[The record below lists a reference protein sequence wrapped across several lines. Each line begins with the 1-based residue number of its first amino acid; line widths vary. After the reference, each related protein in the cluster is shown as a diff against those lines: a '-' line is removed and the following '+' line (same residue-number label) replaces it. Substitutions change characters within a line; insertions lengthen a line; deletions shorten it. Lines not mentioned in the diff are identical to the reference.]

1 MDNRGSYRDSDR
13 DRDGSNN
20 RRNGTDRGGDRDR
33 DERDQRRDPSSSS
46 TQQHRTEE
54 EETTYYRSQI
64 APRTTNITNRV
75 LPTSSNIVMERFYSY
90 GIGSGVPLKPGG
102 KSAAVVA
109 IQENRE
115 REKRELTHLNDRF
128 ASYIERVR
136 YLEAQNK
143 KLQLELEHLRGKWGT
158 QTNKVKEM
166 YEVEIREARQVI
178 DDTAK
183 DRAAA
188 ELRAKRAEEE
198 TLRFKDKYET
208 LLAGRDSDR
217 QKIDALQKQL
227 ADNEADLNLFR
238 RRLADLEDE
247 QKRYRAESQK
257 LILDIQR
264 VTQDLDHETIARVQL
279 ENEKQSL
286 EEEINFL
293 KQIHAQEIE
302 ELKQANLV
310 GTALDPANFF
320 KHELSNAIRDIREE
334 YEQLNNQQRN
344 ELESW
349 YRLKV
354 TQAVQEIQSRRA
366 IEAPENIREKE
377 EVKKLRTLV
386 TDSRK
391 DIAAMRQRNGELENR
406 IHELEELVQIERRE
420 GIQASNE
427 RDREIQELRA
437 RLEELGRD
445 YDELVTTKSSLDAEI
460 AIYRKLLE
468 GEENRQGL
476 KQIVANV
483 EEQARMDF
491 AAAGGNSGGF
501 SAASGGGGGA
511 GGTGAGVTSH
521 SYSRSYR
528 TTSGGQESED
538 RSSTERDTSGNRRGR
553 EYTSSGGDLGGN
565 NRTQDDF
572 YRSGGGTSSSY
583 ERHSTPPTS
592 TSVDNIRGTSDRY
605 PPTIREETSRSGGS
619 AVKRLRDQG
628 ESTDRGSGGRG
639 TGTEGDDSSLEDP
652 NERRDRLQPVRKD
665 EGYGQIRCGFRYD
678 RPRGKLIVRIY
689 EARDLINTDKNSLS
703 DPYVRLL
710 LLPDKRK
717 RTKRRTKIMKDT
729 LAPVFDET
737 FEYDITYEE
746 AKLKTLDVV
755 VKNDRSLFS
764 TEKVFMGQALIT
776 LANYNIDDG
785 NLIDDWFTLEPEGAL
800 ALRLKALDA

>member
-1 MDNRGSYRDSDR
+1 MDNRGNYRDSDR
-13 DRDGSNN
+13 DRDRDGSNT
-20 RRNGTDRGGDRDR
+20 RRSGTDRGGDRDR
-33 DERDQRRDPSSSS
+33 DERDQRRDASSSS
-46 TQQHRTEE
+46 TQQQRTEE
-54 EETTYYRSQI
+54 EDTTYYRSQI
-64 APRTTNITNRV
+64 APRATNITHRV
-75 LPTSSNIVMERFYSY
+75 LPPSSNIMMERFYSY
-90 GIGSGVPLKPGG
+90 GTGSGVPLKPGA

-143 KLQLELEHLRGKWGT
+143 KLQLELEHLRGKWGS
-158 QTNKVKEM
+158 QTSKVKEM
-166 YEVEIREARQVI
+166 YEVEIREARHII

-198 TLRFKDKYET
+198 TLKFKDKYET

-217 QKIDALQKQL
+217 GKIQVLQKQL

-264 VTQDLDHETIARVQL
+264 VTQDLDQETIARVQL

-293 KQIHAQEIE
+293 KEIHAQEIE
-302 ELKQANLV
+302 ELKQANLI

-391 DIAAMRQRNGELENR
+391 DITAMRQRNGELENR
-406 IHELEELVQIERRE
+406 IQELEELVQIERRE
-420 GIQASNE
+420 GIQAASE

-483 EEQARMDF
+483 EEQARKDF
-491 AAAGGNSGGF
+491 ATAGGATGGF
-501 SAASGGGGGA
+501 SSSSAGGGGGGGGGGA
-511 GGTGAGVTSH
+511 GVTSY

-538 RSSTERDTSGNRRGR
+538 RSSTERDTSGTRRGR
-553 EYTSSGGDLGGN
+553 EHTPSGGD
-565 NRTQDDF
+565 NRNQDEF

-583 ERHSTPPTS
+583 ERHSTPTSS
-592 TSVDNIRGTSDRY
+592 TSVDNIRGNIDRY
-605 PPTIREETSRSGGS
+605 PPTIHEETSRIGS
-619 AVKRLRDQG
+619 STVKRLRDQG

-639 TGTEGDDSSLEDP
+639 TGIEGDDSSLEDP
-652 NERRDRLQPVRKD
+652 NERRDRLQSTRKD

-678 RPRGKLIVRIY
+678 RARGKLIVRIY

-717 RTKRRTKIMKDT
+717 RTKRRTKVMKDT
-729 LAPVFDET
+729 LVPVFDET
-737 FEYDITYEE
+737 FEYDMTYEE
-746 AKLKTLDVV
+746 AKLKTLDLV

-764 TEKVFMGQALIT
+764 TEKVFMGQSLIT

>member
-1 MDNRGSYRDSDR
+1 MDNRGNNRDS
-13 DRDGSNN
+13 G
-20 RRNGTDRGGDRDR
+20 RNGNNDRGGDA
-33 DERDQRRDPSSSS
+33 SSSS
-46 TQQHRTEE
+46 SSQQRRTEE
-54 EETTYYRSQI
+54 EETSNYRSQI
-64 APRTTNITNRV
+64 APRSTNITTHRV
-75 LPTSSNIVMERFYSY
+75 VPQSNIITERFYSY
-90 GIGSGVPLKPGG
+90 GVGPGIPLKPGG
-102 KSAAVVA
+102 KSAAIVA

-115 REKRELTHLNDRF
+115 REKRELSHLNDRF

-143 KLQLELEHLRGKWGT
+143 KLQLELDHLRGKWGS
-158 QTNKVKEM
+158 QTEKVKEM
-166 YEVEIREARQVI
+166 YEVEIREARKII

-183 DRAAA
+183 DRASA

-198 TLRFKDKYET
+198 TLKFKDKYET

-264 VTQDLDHETIARVQL
+264 VTQDLDQETIARVQL

-302 ELKQANLV
+302 ELKQANLI
-310 GTALDPANFF
+310 GTALDPSNFF

-334 YEQLNNQQRN
+334 YEQLNVHQRN

-349 YRLKV
+349 YRIKV

-366 IEAPENIREKE
+366 IEGPENVREKE
-377 EVKKLRTLV
+377 EVKKLRVLV

-406 IHELEELVQIERRE
+406 IQELEELVQIERRE
-420 GIQASNE
+420 GIQATNE
-427 RDREIQELRA
+427 RDREIQDLRA

-476 KQIVANV
+476 KQIVAGV
-483 EEQARMDF
+483 EEQARADF
-491 AAAGGNSGGF
+491 
-501 SAASGGGGGA
+501 AASGGGAAGGSSNSGGA
-511 GGTGAGVTSH
+511 GGGTS
-521 SYSRSYR
+521 SYTYTRSYR
-528 TTSGGQESED
+528 TTSGGQESDD
-538 RSSTERDTSGNRRGR
+538 RSSTERDTSGGRR
-553 EYTSSGGDLGGN
+553 SD
-565 NRTQDDF
+565 
-572 YRSGGGTSSSY
+572 
-583 ERHSTPPTS
+583 RHSTPPSS
-592 TSVDNIRGTSDRY
+592 TSFDNIRGNNDRY
-605 PPTIREETSRSGGS
+605 PPTIREESSRGGS
-619 AVKRLRDQG
+619 SRLRDQG
-628 ESTDRGSGGRG
+628 DSTDRSGGR
-639 TGTEGDDSSLEDP
+639 GTEGDDSSLEDP
-652 NERRDRLQPVRKD
+652 NERRERVPRSHKD
-665 EGYGQIRCGFRYD
+665 DGFGQIRCGFRFD
-678 RPRGKLIVRIY
+678 RTRSKLVVRVF

-717 RTKRRTKIMKDT
+717 RTKRRTRIIKDS

-737 FEYDITYEE
+737 FEYDMTYEE
-746 AKLKTLDVV
+746 AKLKTIDLT

-776 LANYNIDDG
+776 LANYNIDDT

>member
-1 MDNRGSYRDSDR
+1 MDNRGNYRDSDR
-13 DRDGSNN
+13 DGANSRRGNN
-20 RRNGTDRGGDRDR
+20 DRGGDRDR
-33 DERDQRRDPSSSS
+33 DPSSSS
-46 TQQHRTEE
+46 SSQQRRTDE

-64 APRTTNITNRV
+64 APRPTNITTHRV
-75 LPTSSNIVMERFYSY
+75 VPASNNIVMEHFYSY
-90 GIGSGVPLKPGG
+90 GIGAGVPLKPGG

-115 REKRELTHLNDRF
+115 REKRELSHLNDRF

-158 QTNKVKEM
+158 QTTKVKDM
-166 YEVEIREARQVI
+166 YDVEIREARRII

-183 DRAAA
+183 DRASA

-198 TLRFKDKYET
+198 TLKFKDKYDV

-217 QKIDALQKQL
+217 QKIGALQKQL

-257 LILDIQR
+257 LSLDIQR
-264 VTQDLDHETIARVQL
+264 VTQDLDQETIARVQL

-302 ELKQANLV
+302 ELKHANLI

-354 TQAVQEIQSRRA
+354 TQAVQEIQARRA
-366 IEAPENIREKE
+366 IEAPENVRERE
-377 EVKKLRTLV
+377 EIKKLRVLV

-391 DIAAMRQRNGELENR
+391 DIAAIRQRNGELENR
-406 IHELEELVQIERRE
+406 VHELEELVQIERRE
-420 GIQASNE
+420 GIQATNE
-427 RDREIQELRA
+427 RDREIQELRN

-445 YDELVTTKSSLDAEI
+445 YEELVTTKSSLDAEI

-468 GEENRQGL
+468 GEENRGGL
-476 KQIVANV
+476 KQVVANV
-483 EEQARMDF
+483 EEQARAEF
-491 AAAGGNSGGF
+491 AAAGGVTGGGSGGGAGV
-501 SAASGGGGGA
+501 SASGGGGGGG
-511 GGTGAGVTSH
+511 GGTSSF

-528 TTSGGQESED
+528 TASGGQDRHITPSTSTSNDNIRYPSTIREESI
-538 RSSTERDTSGNRRGR
+538 
-553 EYTSSGGDLGGN
+553 
-565 NRTQDDF
+565 
-572 YRSGGGTSSSY
+572 RSGGG
-583 ERHSTPPTS
+583 
-592 TSVDNIRGTSDRY
+592 
-605 PPTIREETSRSGGS
+605 S
-619 AVKRLRDQG
+619 ALNRLRDQG
-628 ESTDRGSGGRG
+628 ESSDRSGGRG
-639 TGTEGDDSSLEDP
+639 GTEGDDSSLEDP
-652 NERRDRLQPVRKD
+652 NERRDRSPTSRKD
-665 EGYGQIRCGFRYD
+665 EGYGKLRCGFRFD
-678 RPRGKLIVRIY
+678 RARSKLIVRVF

-717 RTKRRTKIMKDT
+717 KTKRRTKIMKDT

-737 FEYDITYEE
+737 FEYDMTYEE
-746 AKLKTLDVV
+746 AKLKTIDLT

-776 LANYNIDDG
+776 LANYNLDDG
-785 NLIDDWFTLEPEGAL
+785 NLIDHWFTLEPEGAL